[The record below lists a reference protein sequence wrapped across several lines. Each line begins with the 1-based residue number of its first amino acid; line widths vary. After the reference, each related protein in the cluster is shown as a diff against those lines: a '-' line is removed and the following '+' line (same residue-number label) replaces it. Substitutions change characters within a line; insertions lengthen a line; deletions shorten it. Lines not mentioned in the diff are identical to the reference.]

1 MERNFHIKGTPQF
14 NEVKMGDIIENCIT
28 VEVRYEKNRNPKGYY
43 LVATKHSY
51 GIDEH
56 GGFYTDIFDF
66 SCTRVIATLAKEAGR
81 RGAKAEAEANAIF
94 EAKAE
99 EMAKKFGVE
108 LD

>member
-1 MERNFHIKGTPQF
+1 MERDYHIKGTPQF
-14 NEVKMGDIIENCIT
+14 DEVKMGEIVENCIT
-28 VEVRYEKNRNPKGYY
+28 VAVRYEKNENPKGYY
-43 LVATKHSY
+43 LVATKHGH

-56 GGFYTDIFDF
+56 GGFYMDIYDF
-66 SCTRVIATLAKEAGR
+66 SCTRIIIALAKAAGR

-94 EAKAE
+94 EAQAD